1 LGRGEAEDPTYEKE
15 NTIMSTLS
23 DAATQRAAA
32 GAIVEAVGGAFAR
45 WWVAYTTW
53 RIEQWAIGRLTA
65 MSDREL
71 KDVGIVRSQ
80 IEFAVKGARER
91 TAP

>member
-1 LGRGEAEDPTYEKE
+1 
-15 NTIMSTLS
+15 MSTLS
-23 DAATQRAAA
+23 DTATQRAAA
-32 GAIVEAVGGAFAR
+32 GAVVEAVGGVFTR

-71 KDVGIVRSQ
+71 KDIGIVRSQ
-80 IEFAVKGARER
+80 VELAVKGARQR
-91 TAP
+91 AAPLRCR